1 MDEVEALEEEV
12 APEVVAEALMEEQE
26 VAVLVV
32 SQLNY
37 IYFVKMQLDL

>member
-12 APEVVAEALMEEQE
+12 APEVVGEALMEEQE
-26 VAVLVV
+26 VEVLVV

-37 IYFVKMQLDL
+37 IYFVCFFN